1 MYRVEQNVQTSLD
14 KCPTRLRDN
23 KDFFLSIKCNL
34 SLNLEFSYG
43 LSFNLSDEN
52 EPLAY
57 LSLNLV
63 GHLSRDVCI
72 YALYSRDCIDD
83 V

>member
-1 MYRVEQNVQTSLD
+1 
-14 KCPTRLRDN
+14 
-23 KDFFLSIKCNL
+23 L

-72 YALYSRDCIDD
+72 HSESQRDEYLIEKNREREREREL
-83 V
+83 VENFEI